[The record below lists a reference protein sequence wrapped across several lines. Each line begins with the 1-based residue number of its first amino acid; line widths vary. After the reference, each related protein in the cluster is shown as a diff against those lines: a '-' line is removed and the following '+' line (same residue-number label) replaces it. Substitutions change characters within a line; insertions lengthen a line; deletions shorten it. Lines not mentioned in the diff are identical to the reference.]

1 MTKQQK
7 THAKD
12 NGTIDEGKMTSI
24 AESEL
29 EALLPE
35 ENPTER
41 DYKLGEDGKRRNSE
55 DIIGSPNRVGMMKCT
70 CGAEDNEYIYT
81 CEYTKTRL
89 EQLSHCAGLIFG
101 EYKVYHRH
109 HIKN

>member
-55 DIIGSPNRVGMMKCT
+55 DIIGSPNRVGMMKCRS
-70 CGAEDNEYIYT
+70 GRALRNAD
-81 CEYTKTRL
+81 
-89 EQLSHCAGLIFG
+89 
-101 EYKVYHRH
+101 RH
-109 HIKN
+109 IGRTGHQCRSVQASEG